1 MRTIFR
7 AALLAAAILTG
18 SWAYGASG
26 EPIGVVKTVSGEV
39 VVSRNGHAI
48 KAEPNLKLQEGDV
61 VQTGPNGKAGLI
73 LADDTV
79 ISLGMDSRVVLK
91 SFQFEPDQ
99 KKMSLIARLLH
110 GTASFL
116 SGQLA
121 KLAPKQVHI
130 ETPNATV
137 GVRGTHVL
145 VKVD

>member
-1 MRTIFR
+1 MKAIFR
-7 AALLAAAILTG
+7 AALLAAALFTG

-39 VVSRNGHAI
+39 VVARNGQAL

-79 ISLGMDSRVVLK
+79 ISLGMDSRIVLK

-121 KLAPKQVHI
+121 KLAPRQVHI